1 MCTLT
6 PSLDC
11 GLCCRAHCACL
22 GSCRRESLT
31 HLPKGIS
38 WGTSK
43 PGSPREVALGCGLVL
58 QVSHLLRKK
67 TRHQG
72 LPRAALQRVEGR
84 RGREPGLLLGSRE
97 DRKQMCGHVWGG
109 GVGGSVKKLQLEHLL
124 CIERPQRMPCL
135 MW

>member
-1 MCTLT
+1 M
-6 PSLDC
+6 
-11 GLCCRAHCACL
+11 
-22 GSCRRESLT
+22 
-31 HLPKGIS
+31 
-38 WGTSK
+38 
-43 PGSPREVALGCGLVL
+43 ALGCGLVL

-84 RGREPGLLLGSRE
+84 RGCEPGLLLGSRE

-109 GVGGSVKKLQLEHLL
+109 GVEGSVKKLQLEHLL